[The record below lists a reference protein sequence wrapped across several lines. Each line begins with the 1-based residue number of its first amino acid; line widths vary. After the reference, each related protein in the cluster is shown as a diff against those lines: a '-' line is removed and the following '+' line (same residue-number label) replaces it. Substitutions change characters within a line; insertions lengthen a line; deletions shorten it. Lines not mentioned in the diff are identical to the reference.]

1 MARNRFIMEE
11 ILTKISWDTINEYLE
26 KGLLIM
32 QKHPTKNLWILNY
45 SRQCTW
51 DDAWD
56 LITLSCRGLV
66 VNENGDIVARCL
78 KKFFNWEQ
86 LVNAN
91 FPIPNEPF
99 TMTDKMDGQYGGLFY
114 YDGEWILTSRGS
126 FESIYA
132 KRGYELLQ
140 KYNYERLSKE
150 YTYIFEIIFKEGR
163 IVLKYDFEDLVM
175 LASINTATGIE
186 KSIYG
191 QGFEDLGFKLVKKY
205 DGINDFKT
213 IKTMIANDAEGYV
226 IQFKSG
232 FRMKIKGD
240 EYCRLHS
247 IVTEVSSR
255 DIWRYLKDR
264 LPMTELLENV
274 PDEFDAW
281 VKEQERTLK
290 LLYELFDMR
299 CRYTYTSEV
308 DPQENETRKDI
319 ALRILKCDEDVRG
332 ILFNIYD
339 NKDYSDAIWEKVYP
353 KYSRPFSINDEEGD
367 EN

>member
-1 MARNRFIMEE
+1 MEE

-56 LITLSCRGLV
+56 IVTLSCRGLV

-78 KKFFNWEQ
+78 PKFFNYDQ

-91 FPIPNEPF
+91 YPIPNEPF

-114 YDGEWILTSRGS
+114 YDNEWILTSRGS

-132 KRGYELLQ
+132 KRGFELLQ
-140 KYNYERLSKE
+140 KYGYEHLSTE

-163 IVLKYDFEDLVM
+163 IVLKYDYEDLVM
-175 LASINTATGIE
+175 LACIHTATGKE
-186 KSIYG
+186 ESIYDK
-191 QGFEDLGFKLVKKY
+191 GFAVLGFKLVKRY

-213 IKTMIANDAEGYV
+213 IKTMIKDNEEGYV

-247 IVTEVSSR
+247 IITEISSR
-255 DIWRYLKDR
+255 DIWRAVKDG
-264 LPMTELLENV
+264 LPMDSILENV
-274 PDEFDAW
+274 PDEFDKW
-281 VKEQERTLK
+281 VKTQINQF
-290 LLYELFDMR
+290 YEMYRITEALILSKY
-299 CRYTYTSEV
+299 YTDIAPTPEM
-308 DPQENETRKDI
+308 TRKEV
-319 ALRILKCDEDVRG
+319 ALKILTKEKSYQG
-332 ILFNIYD
+332 FFFSIYD
-339 NKDYSDAIWEKVYP
+339 GKDYSQAIWKKLYP
-353 KYSRPFSINDEEGD
+353 EYTKPFNKNDD
-367 EN
+367 ENIE

>member
-1 MARNRFIMEE
+1 MGLFGNIRTKMIIEE
-11 ILTKISWDTINEYLE
+11 LNKLYDEGW
-26 KGLLIM
+26 LIK
-32 QKHPTKNLWILNY
+32 QVHPTKDLTIWNY
-45 SRQCTW
+45 SRATTW
-51 DDAWD
+51 EDHWNE
-56 LITLSCRGLV
+56 LTTRCRGLV
-66 VNENGDIVARCL
+66 TNSKGEIVGQCL
-78 KKFFNWEQ
+78 PKFWNWEQ

-91 FPIPNEPF
+91 YPIPNEPF

-114 YDGEWILTSRGS
+114 YDNEWIITSRGS

-132 KRGYELLQ
+132 KRAFELLQ
-140 KYNYERLSKE
+140 KYDYKKLSHDF
-150 YTYIFEIIFKEGR
+150 TYIFEIIFKEGR

-232 FRMKIKGD
+232 FRMKIKG
-240 EYCRLHS
+240 EAYCRLHS

-339 NKDYSDAIWEKVYP
+339 NKDYSDAIWGKVYP